1 MNHPTMTDRTSTT
14 LTGKEMKKRAG
25 AMKGINETDP
35 NDMAFKGAMIFG
47 GVGAMMMM
55 PTMNDAATSASIVFF
70 ATAWSTTPPSTMPP
84 PTTTIR
90 GGGGCRRGVGAMMM
104 MPTTNDASASIA
116 SFATAVNSGDNDDD
130 LRGGD
135 ADITDCSSG
144 GAMIFDGVGAMMM
157 MPTANDA
164 AASASIAFFATDAPI
179 GRRRLTGASILPHRA
194 AAGGRGGRIRNRL
207 RGADPRDDV
216 VRGGVHGSQIL
227 SADAARTERAEG
239 ERVFHLDRA
248 RSKARLINALMV
260 LGGMHKIN
268 AVSLAETLEGYPD
281 LFVSALLG
289 GGICSE
295 EEEECGGRN
304 GKSEKEDGDSHY
316 QYSSLGRGEDAVA
329 GEGVRWYG
337 GVDVDI
343 IGGGWVRVQS
353 GQHHCLNWDRSDV
366 FFEQTRLFPNV

>member
-1 MNHPTMTDRTSTT
+1 MCMNHPTMTDRTSTT

-35 NDMAFKGAMIFG
+35 NDMAFKGAIIFG
-47 GVGAMMMM
+47 GVGTMMM
-55 PTMNDAATSASIVFF
+55 PTMNDTATSASIVFF
-70 ATAWSTTPPSTMPP
+70 ATAWSTTPPSTTPL

-90 GGGGCRRGVGAMMM
+90 GGGGRRRGVGAMMM

-144 GAMIFDGVGAMMM
+144 GAMIFDGIGAMMM

-179 GRRRLTGASILPHRA
+179 GCHRLTGASILPHRT

-239 ERVFHLDRA
+239 ERVFHSDRA
-248 RSKARLINALMV
+248 RSKARLINMV

-295 EEEECGGRN
+295 EEEEGGGRN

-343 IGGGWVRVQS
+343 IGGGWVRVQP